1 MTVKI
6 YIERISLNLFYKNTC
21 LYPDR
26 YLPSFNILANFTRME
41 IEVKKYI
48 LKNPQEEQEKL
59 KITSE
64 TDEDVL

>member
-1 MTVKI
+1 
-6 YIERISLNLFYKNTC
+6 
-21 LYPDR
+21 
-26 YLPSFNILANFTRME
+26 ME

-48 LKNPQEEQEKL
+48 LKNPQEEEEKL